1 MGPGFFITGWEITL
15 SLRVQRLYIDPFAF
29 SLEDST
35 HFHSYSGPILLV
47 RAFHA
52 FLLVRSCC
60 HILYFLLTPFG
71 LLNDFTV
78 CTMMFKC
85 IVPCIHNQA
94 NIYSSFTTLKKSCG
108 ASYIQPS
115 LPSSLGNY
123 CQAFAFPDCHMFT
136 IITCISFVD
145 WILALRNMHFKIL
158 CLSVA

>member
-35 HFHSYSGPILLV
+35 HFHSYSGPILAV

-52 FLLVRSCC
+52 FVLVRSCC

-71 LLNDFTV
+71 LLNDFTL

-94 NIYSSFTTLKKSCG
+94 NISSSFTTLKNPG
-108 ASYIQPS
+108 VLHIFN
-115 LPSSLGNY
+115 LPSPLPL
-123 CQAFAFPDCHMFT
+123 AT
-136 IITCISFVD
+136 IVMLLLFQIVI
-145 WILALRNMHFKIL
+145 
-158 CLSVA
+158 CLKL